1 MTAHPSPAGA
11 RQPSRRLTLALLLLI
26 TLAGAAL
33 RFYQLGQVPHGLYQD
48 EAFNGLD
55 ALNVIAGDRPLYFPA
70 NNGRE
75 PFFIYLVSV
84 SVAALGHTPLAE
96 RLPAAVLGTLLIPAV
111 FALGATVYH
120 RRLGLWAAAV
130 VAVTFWPVALSRIG
144 LRAGALPLLAA
155 LALACAAWGLRQ
167 GACDQKAG
175 RQRGLGGRGGLAWLA
190 LGGTLYGLTFYT
202 YLASRFTPVLLLCF
216 GIFWYSAKRSTFPN
230 SRQIAVFLLAAAL
243 AVTPLALAAIQQ
255 PEILLG
261 RVGQVSVLNPA
272 INGGHLFGT
281 LFSNSL
287 AALGM
292 FNWRGDDIAR
302 HNLPGRPV
310 FDWALGLAFLL
321 GVGVAARQALAQRR
335 PAAAFPLLW
344 VAVMLLPTLLAE
356 DTPHFLRAVGVW
368 PGLALLPALGLDAA
382 WTARGRIRWLG
393 RGAALLAVAVG
404 LTLTTRDYFFR
415 YAPDP
420 NTGYL
425 FQAAATELA
434 EQTNVYL
441 AGDPARTVVLDRRYW
456 DSFVA
461 VRFLLEPNERVTW
474 YDEGETPAPRDAP
487 MRLIAWPYVGL
498 AEALNA
504 LPGDALI
511 TVTPSALH
519 RDDLQPVAYALY
531 AQYDAEVCP
540 PAVCGGPALA
550 EFANGVKL
558 LTAETASVVGEQTRT
573 ITLMLTWQATR
584 PLTAPV
590 QVFAQAWGGDGL
602 LTQADGPLGT
612 ALYPSP
618 LWSAGAVVREQR
630 VLVLQLSEA
639 VSPLSV
645 RVGLYNPETLARVPR
660 ADSASDFVEIVPR
673 GE

>member
-1 MTAHPSPAGA
+1 MTALPYPAGA

-33 RFYQLGQVPHGLYQD
+33 RFYQLGATPHGLYQD

-75 PFFIYLVSV
+75 PFYIYLVSV
-84 SVAALGHTPLAE
+84 SVAVLGRTPLAE

-111 FALGATVYH
+111 FALGATVYQ

-130 VAVTFWPVALSRIG
+130 VACTFWPVALSRIG

-155 LALACAAWGLRQ
+155 LALACAAWGLR
-167 GACDQKAG
+167 CDQKGG
-175 RQRGLGGRGGLAWLA
+175 RQCGLRWLA
-190 LGGTLYGLTFYT
+190 LGGVLYGLTFYT

-216 GIFWYSAKRSTFPN
+216 GIFWYSANRSTFPN

-243 AVTPLALAAIQQ
+243 AVTPLALSAAQQ

-272 INGGHLFGT
+272 INGGNLFGT
-281 LFSNSL
+281 LFNNSL

-321 GVGVAARQALAQRR
+321 GVGVAAKQALTQRR
-335 PAAAFPLLW
+335 AAAALPLLW
-344 VAVMLLPTLLAE
+344 VAVMLLPTILAE

-368 PGLALLPALGLDAA
+368 PGLALLPALGLDTA
-382 WTARGRIRWLG
+382 WTARLRWPGLG
-393 RGAALLAVAVG
+393 RTAALLAVAVG

-420 NTGYL
+420 DTGYL
-425 FQAAATELA
+425 FQAATTELA
-434 EQTNVYL
+434 EQTNVYV
-441 AGDPARTVVLDRRYW
+441 AGDPARTVVIDRRYW
-456 DSFVA
+456 DSFAA
-461 VRFLLEPNERVTW
+461 VRFLLEPSDRVQW
-474 YDEGETPAPRDAP
+474 YNEGETPAPRAAP
-487 MRLIAWPYVGL
+487 MRLVAWPYVGL
-498 AEALNA
+498 EGALNA
-504 LPGDALI
+504 LPAEALI

-519 RDDLQPVAYALY
+519 RDDLQPTAYALY
-531 AQYDAEVCP
+531 AQYDAERCP
-540 PAVCGGPALA
+540 PDLCGGAALA
-550 EFANGVKL
+550 EFANGVRL
-558 LTAETASVVGEQTRT
+558 MAAETASVVGEQTLT
-573 ITLMLTWQATR
+573 ITLTLTWQAAT
-584 PLTAPV
+584 PLTGPV
-590 QVFAQAWGGDGL
+590 QVFAQAGE
-602 LTQADGPLGT
+602 TNAQADGPLGT
-612 ALYPSP
+612 TLYPSQF
-618 LWSAGAVVREQR
+618 WKAGAVVREQR
-630 VLVLQLSEA
+630 VLVIPLSEA
-639 VSPLSV
+639 QSPLRL
-645 RVGLYNPETLARVPR
+645 RVGLYDLETLARVPR
-660 ADSASDFVEIVPR
+660 VDQASDFVEISPR